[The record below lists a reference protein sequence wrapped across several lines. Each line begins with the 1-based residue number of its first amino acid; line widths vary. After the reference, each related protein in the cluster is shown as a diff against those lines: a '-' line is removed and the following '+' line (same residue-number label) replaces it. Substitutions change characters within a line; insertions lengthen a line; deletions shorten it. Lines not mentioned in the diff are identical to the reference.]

1 MPPAFNLSQDQTL
14 QFDSVCLITLAGIE
28 VILMTP
34 SFSIREHLMFEHTA
48 ALGRETL
55 GLRIAPKTRAPAA
68 LSLSAHT
75 YRLFHF

>member
-1 MPPAFNLSQDQTL
+1 
-14 QFDSVCLITLAGIE
+14 
-28 VILMTP
+28 MTP